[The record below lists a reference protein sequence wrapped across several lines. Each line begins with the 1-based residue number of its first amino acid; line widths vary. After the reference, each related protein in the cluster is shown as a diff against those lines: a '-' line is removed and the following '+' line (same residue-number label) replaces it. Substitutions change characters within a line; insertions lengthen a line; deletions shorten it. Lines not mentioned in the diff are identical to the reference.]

1 MIGTR
6 NRLSD
11 WIEGKAISLALA
23 LGIACLVSLTVL
35 NNLMGIAPA
44 LRALFI
50 LPIWFGTRI
59 GGRISGFILVAF
71 ATLANVWLDL
81 EQGSSGIT
89 TVSSG
94 LIWLG
99 VLSIVMILVAKVEDS
114 LRFTQRLANQD
125 PLTGLFNRR
134 GLEVEG
140 RKAIEEGNGLPGKT
154 MVVMV
159 DCDRFKQV
167 NDDHGHTAGDEAL
180 RFLAQTLRDHT
191 RGSDVLARLGG
202 DEFILV
208 LPNTDESEAH
218 SIMRRVE
225 RAFERGMKEIGYD
238 VSLSLGFAGTSPEA
252 ATLRTLVAKADSAM
266 YTSKLQKQVQGMA
279 G

>member
-225 RAFERGMKEIGYD
+225 RAFERGMKEIGCD

-252 ATLRTLVAKADSAM
+252 TTLRTLVAKADSAM

>member
-6 NRLSD
+6 TRLSD
-11 WIEGKAISLALA
+11 WNEGKAISLALV
-23 LGIACLVSLTVL
+23 LGITCLVSLTVL

-81 EQGSSGIT
+81 EQGSNGIT
-89 TVSSG
+89 TISSG

-99 VLSIVMILVAKVEDS
+99 VLSIVMLLVAKVEDS
-114 LRFTQRLANQD
+114 LRFTQRLAIQD
-125 PLTGLFNRR
+125 PLTGLYNRR
-134 GLEVEG
+134 GLEIEG
-140 RKAIEEGNGLPGKT
+140 RRAIEEGTGMPGKT
-154 MVVMV
+154 TVVMV

-167 NDDHGHTAGDEAL
+167 NDDHGHIAGDEAL
-180 RFLAQTLRDHT
+180 KYLAQTLRDHT

-208 LPNTDESEAH
+208 LPHTDESEAH

-225 RAFERGMKEIGYD
+225 RAFEQGMNESGYD
-238 VSLSLGFAGTSPEA
+238 VSLSLGIAGTSPEA
-252 ATLRTLVAKADSAM
+252 STLRTLVAKADSAM
-266 YTSKLQKQVQGMA
+266 YSSKLQKQVQGMA

>member
-35 NNLMGIAPA
+35 NSLMGIAPA

-252 ATLRTLVAKADSAM
+252 TTLRTLVAKADSAM

>member
-252 ATLRTLVAKADSAM
+252 TTLRTLVAKADSAM